1 MTAEGG
7 EARNHEAERE
17 AVARAL
23 VPTGIGTW
31 EELSSLQRSHY
42 RQDADI
48 AIAALDAVRRSPQGE
63 AVAVLT
69 RLRIELTNTSL
80 DGSDA
85 TRIVDRA
92 LAYFTGNG
100 PSPYE
105 VVHGVGNVP
114 AGRSPQGEDHGRW
127 IEPHDALK
135 YELGDPM
142 DAEQQGEDHVERMR
156 ELADS
161 VAERT
166 ERIHAP
172 QGEDHE
178 AGKYVCPNGHRI
190 LAEKTVLCD
199 ECPGLTVYVP
209 MSRLIEERERG
220 LSRYPSP
227 ERRRWTLAGYR
238 QRVEVDAGPPIRE
251 GERIEVEEVPT

>member
-100 PSPYE
+100 PPPYE

-114 AGRSPQGEDHGRW
+114 AG
-127 IEPHDALK
+127 
-135 YELGDPM
+135 
-142 DAEQQGEDHVERMR
+142 
-156 ELADS
+156 
-161 VAERT
+161 
-166 ERIHAP
+166 
-172 QGEDHE
+172 
-178 AGKYVCPNGHRI
+178 
-190 LAEKTVLCD
+190 
-199 ECPGLTVYVP
+199 
-209 MSRLIEERERG
+209 
-220 LSRYPSP
+220 
-227 ERRRWTLAGYR
+227 RRRWTLAGYR

-251 GERIEVEEVPT
+251 GERIEVEEVL